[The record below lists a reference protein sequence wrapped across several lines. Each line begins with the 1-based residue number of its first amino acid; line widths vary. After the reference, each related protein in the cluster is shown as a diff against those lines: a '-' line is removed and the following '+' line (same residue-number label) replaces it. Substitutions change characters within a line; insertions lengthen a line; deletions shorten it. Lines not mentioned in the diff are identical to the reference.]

1 MQIYPILNADD
12 FGLSPGSN
20 RGTIEVH
27 RDEFVASASL
37 MARTDGDYGSSGL
50 LRQRLGELA
59 TVTGVTRGSR
69 S

>member
-12 FGLSPGSN
+12 FGLSPASN

-50 LRQRLGELA
+50 LRQRLG
-59 TVTGVTRGSR
+59 
-69 S
+69 